1 MARLLRRP
9 GSFYSN
15 YQVIVAAGNE
25 AGMGEKALAPVLTA
39 IGNSPFQTKT
49 ITLSCGKLITGVS
62 VKPWTGMFMLRNTT
76 SPETYFQAAFRV
88 QTPWS
93 YKPDRH
99 SSEAVVVKDECY
111 VFDFAPT
118 RALRLISDY
127 SSQLST
133 RSNESVTKRVE
144 DFLKFLPVLCYDG
157 AGMQELN
164 ATELLDVATVGT
176 ASSMLARRWQSE
188 YLINVDAFTLQ
199 RVLDNP
205 DLMESLKK
213 IEGFR
218 NLSNLKS
225 RLVRIVNFEKSLRK
239 VKRSGENGEE
249 KPSPQEREEQKQ
261 IRKFKEDLKRDLKKF
276 VTRIPIFMYLTEYRE
291 ESLQQ
296 VIRSVEPDLFTKVT
310 GLTIDEFSR
319 LDEVGLFNGAVM
331 NQAVFAF
338 KRFEEPSLSYAGG
351 ATLSPF
357 VGGFDTVVKRSDLP
371 KLVAS

>member
-1 MARLLRRP
+1 
-9 GSFYSN
+9 
-15 YQVIVAAGNE
+15 
-25 AGMGEKALAPVLTA
+25 
-39 IGNSPFQTKT
+39 
-49 ITLSCGKLITGVS
+49 
-62 VKPWTGMFMLRNTT
+62 
-76 SPETYFQAAFRV
+76 
-88 QTPWS
+88 
-93 YKPDRH
+93 
-99 SSEAVVVKDECY
+99 
-111 VFDFAPT
+111 
-118 RALRLISDY
+118 
-127 SSQLST
+127 
-133 RSNESVTKRVE
+133 
-144 DFLKFLPVLCYDG
+144 
-157 AGMQELN
+157 MQELN

-205 DLMESLKK
+205 DLIESLKK

-225 RLVRIVNFEKSLRK
+225 RLVRIVNFEKSLK
-239 VKRSGENGEE
+239 KIKRSGENGEE
-249 KPSPQEREEQKQ
+249 KSSPQEREEQKK
-261 IRKFKEDLKRDLKKF
+261 IRKFREDLKRDLKKF

-310 GLTIDEFSR
+310 GLTIEEFSR

-357 VGGFDTVVKRSDLP
+357 VGGYDTVVKRSDLP
-371 KLVAS
+371 KLMDS